1 MPVAPPAHAVQLPMN
16 WTLNGSAVATAQD
29 ARQTL
34 LDYLRHTA
42 GLVATRMGCGLG
54 QCGACTVLVDGQAVP
69 ACDTPLWSLA
79 GKTVVTLE
87 GLGTPQAPHPLQTA
101 FIEAQAL
108 QCGYCTSGMIM
119 SAAALLQRNPL
130 PTHKDIRLALDG
142 NLCRCGVHN
151 RVIRAVAD
159 AAAAMAQTARPG
171 GGGCA
176 AAACP
181 TTESDQ

>member
-1 MPVAPPAHAVQLPMN
+1 LVINPQSPVN
-16 WTLNGSAVATAQD
+16 WTLNGSSVSTANDSQ
-29 ARQTL
+29 QTL

-42 GLVATRMGCGLG
+42 GLMATRMGCGLG
-54 QCGACTVLVDGQAVP
+54 QCGACKVLVDGHAVP

-79 GKTVVTLE
+79 GKTVTTLE

-101 FIEAQAL
+101 FIHAQAL

-119 SAAALLQRNPL
+119 SAAALLQRNPS
-130 PTHKDIRLALDG
+130 PTRREIQQALDG

-151 RVIRAVAD
+151 RVLQAVAG
-159 AAAAMAQTARPG
+159 AAAAMAQTASSG

-176 AAACP
+176 VAEAD
-181 TTESDQ
+181 TTEADQ